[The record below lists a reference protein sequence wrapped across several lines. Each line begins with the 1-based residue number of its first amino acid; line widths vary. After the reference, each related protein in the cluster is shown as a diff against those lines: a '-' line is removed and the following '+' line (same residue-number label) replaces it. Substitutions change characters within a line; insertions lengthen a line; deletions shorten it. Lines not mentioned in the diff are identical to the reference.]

1 MSNLYVVGTP
11 IGNLSDITKR
21 AIQTL
26 KKSQLIAAEDTRV
39 TGKLLYEFSITTRMI
54 SFNKDNASKRIPII
68 LEELKSGDVSL
79 VSDAGTPG
87 ISDPGFELISAIS
100 NTDIHIVPIPGASAI
115 TSAVSVSPFKSDEFY
130 FAGFAPRKKKDINS
144 LLNKI
149 DLLEVPTVLFESPN
163 RIKPLFKWLS
173 ERDSERKIVVM
184 REMTKLYEE
193 RFEGTVSDALKHFDE
208 PRGEFTIVLS
218 PKPIDVTQLTEDEIA
233 QFIENYHAKSMKTK
247 DISRQLSLITG
258 MSGHESYRLVLNTLK
273 ERGISK

>member
-26 KKSQLIAAEDTRV
+26 KTSQLIAAEDTRV
-39 TGKLLYEFSITTRMI
+39 TGKLLHEFSITTRMI
-54 SFNKDNASKRIPII
+54 SFNKHNASKRIPII
-68 LEELKSGDVSL
+68 IEELKSGDVSL
-79 VSDAGTPG
+79 VTDAGTPG

-100 NTDIHIVPIPGASAI
+100 NTEIHIVPIPGPSAI
-115 TSAVSVSPFKSDEFY
+115 ISAVSVSPFRSDQFY
-130 FAGFAPRKKKDINS
+130 FAGFAPRKKKEIYS
-144 LLNKI
+144 MLNKI
-149 DLLEVPTVLFESPN
+149 DMLEVPTVIFESPN
-163 RIKPLFKWLS
+163 RIKSLFKWLS
-173 ERDSERKIVVM
+173 ERDPEREIVVM

-193 RFEGTVSDALKHFDE
+193 RFKGTISEALNHFDE

-218 PKPIDVTQLTEDEIA
+218 PKQIDVTQLTEEEIVE
-233 QFIENYHAKSMKTK
+233 FIESCHAKSMKTK

-273 ERGISK
+273 ERGTSK

>member
-26 KKSQLIAAEDTRV
+26 QKSQLVAAEDTRV

-54 SFNKDNASKRIPII
+54 SFNKNNASKRIPII

-79 VSDAGTPG
+79 VTDAGTPG
-87 ISDPGFELISAIS
+87 ISDPGFELISSIS

-130 FAGFAPRKKKDINS
+130 FAGFAPRRKKEIDS

-149 DLLEVPTVLFESPN
+149 DLLEVPTVIFESPN
-163 RIKPLFKWLS
+163 RIKPFFKWLS

-233 QFIENYHAKSMKTK
+233 QFI
-247 DISRQLSLITG
+247 
-258 MSGHESYRLVLNTLK
+258 
-273 ERGISK
+273 